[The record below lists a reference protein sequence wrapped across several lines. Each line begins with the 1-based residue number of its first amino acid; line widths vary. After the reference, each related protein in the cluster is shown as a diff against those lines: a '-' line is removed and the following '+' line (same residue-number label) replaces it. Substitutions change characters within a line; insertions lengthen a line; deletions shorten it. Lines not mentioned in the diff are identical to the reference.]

1 MRCPDCN
8 KFVSMEMS
16 EPELESELEFDPEI
30 GTILGTVRIERT
42 CAECG
47 TLLKEGQLEMEGELV
62 GEDAA
67 MMDAH
72 LKLHEKGV
80 AQGVFEVR
88 DVGLDTIEEGGYR
101 SDSNGGRRYNKSYYG
116 AKVHFTIECSCDKNF
131 AVSGSMEDKMAA
143 SDMDE
148 VA

>member
-16 EPELESELEFDPEI
+16 EPELEGELDFDPETQAVT
-30 GTILGTVRIERT
+30 GSVRIERT

-47 TLLKEGQLEMEGELV
+47 TLLKEGQLEMEVELV

-67 MMDAH
+67 MMAAH
-72 LKLHEKGV
+72 LKLHEKGPD
-80 AQGVFEVR
+80 QEVFEVH
-88 DVGLDTIEEGGYR
+88 DVGLDTIEEE
-101 SDSNGGRRYNKSYYG
+101 GGRFKKSYYG
-116 AKVHFTIECSCDKNF
+116 ATVHFNITCSCDKNF
-131 AVSGSMEDKMAA
+131 AVSGSMEDKMPA
-143 SDMDE
+143 SAMDE

>member
-8 KFVSMEMS
+8 KFVSMRCRS
-16 EPELESELEFDPEI
+16 QSWKASWSSIPEI

-67 MMDAH
+67 MMAAH

-80 AQGVFEVR
+80 AQGVFEVH
-88 DVGLDTIEEGGYR
+88 DVGLDAIEEGSR
-101 SDSNGGRRYNKSYYG
+101 KKSFYG
-116 AKVHFTIECSCDKNF
+116 AVVHFNITCSCDKNF

>member
-67 MMDAH
+67 MMEAH
-72 LKLHEKGV
+72 LKLHKKGPD
-80 AQGVFEVR
+80 QEVFEVH
-88 DVGLDTIEEGGYR
+88 DVGLDAIEEGSR
-101 SDSNGGRRYNKSYYG
+101 KKSFYG
-116 AKVHFTIECSCDKNF
+116 AVVHFTIECSCDKNF